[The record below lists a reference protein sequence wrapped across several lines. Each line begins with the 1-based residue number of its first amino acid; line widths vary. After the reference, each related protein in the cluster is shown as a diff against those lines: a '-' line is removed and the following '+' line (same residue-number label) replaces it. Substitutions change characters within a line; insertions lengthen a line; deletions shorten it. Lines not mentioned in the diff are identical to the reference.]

1 MPLAVI
7 GARYAGPEGAIA
19 AIGAGAFLF
28 GTAAIATAFWTV
40 RRLETRGAAR
50 LARPK

>member
-7 GARYAGPEGAIA
+7 GARYAGSEGAIA

-28 GTAAIATAFWTV
+28 GTAAIATAFWTM
-40 RRLETRGAAR
+40 RRLEARGA
-50 LARPK
+50 P